1 MAEVTFTSGKDMVGS
16 VKKAAIGVEPLG
28 KISNWASSRVNNWV
42 SPDAANAIPSAPPT
56 KKKKYQFY
64 FVVGI

>member
-1 MAEVTFTSGKDMVGS
+1 MVGS

-28 KISNWASSRVNNWV
+28 KISNWASSRVNIWV

-56 KKKKYQFY
+56 KQKNISFTLS
-64 FVVGI
+64 